1 VHRKFWLRYLETC
14 DKNKSLFGV
23 TWWQLQRQLDGLE
36 LKKTYIL
43 NPLAPE
49 FVPNR
54 LRHATLTGAAATST
68 LSADDHTPRSKP
80 ARLPAQHDNTYHLSA
95 DVHPP
100 TSHRPPAQ
108 HDNTYHLSADIHP
121 PTSHI
126 PQFQLST
133 KVCNSLWGLPGGA
146 ASASA
151 ESLFFTNPL
160 HLVLYSHVP
169 R

>member
-1 VHRKFWLRYLETC
+1 MHRKFWLRYLETC

-95 DVHPP
+95 D
-100 TSHRPPAQ
+100 
-108 HDNTYHLSADIHP
+108 IHP